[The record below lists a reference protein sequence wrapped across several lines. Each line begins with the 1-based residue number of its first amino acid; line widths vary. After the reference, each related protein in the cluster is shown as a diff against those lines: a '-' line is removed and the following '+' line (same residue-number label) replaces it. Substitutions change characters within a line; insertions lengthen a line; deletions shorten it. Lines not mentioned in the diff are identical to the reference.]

1 MVDLNAL
8 RAAKA
13 KPLPIDPHEILRRLP
28 KPAGF
33 NDLYS
38 SQAEVLR
45 QWFDNRDVKDTIVK
59 LHTGGGKTLVGL
71 LMAQS
76 TLNELKLPV
85 LYLAPTTQLVEQTL
99 ERAAQFGIPAVRYET
114 GGGPL
119 HDDFANAKAIMV
131 GTYKALFH
139 GRSKFGVQ
147 GSANPVM
154 VGAIILDDTHSSFPL
169 VRDSFTLN
177 VSSRNDMERYK
188 EMCDLF
194 RQAFREGGKS
204 GTFDD
209 IVGGREAAVLEI
221 PYQAWRERIQAVE
234 QLLRR
239 SLDAFSYEWPLVRDR
254 LLMCHA
260 LVSSANFSITPI
272 LPFPNAFP
280 TFADCPRRIY
290 MSATIADDSD
300 LIRTFGADIG
310 LVKKPLRSR
319 SLAGISERLI
329 LCPEIMPF
337 KMNTRLAVEEL
348 ARNLS
353 ASKKGVVFLAP
364 SGKIAEEWKSVATVA
379 EKPADVQQIVRRL
392 QDGSTFGPFAL
403 ANRYDGIDLPGDAC
417 RLLVLSGLPT
427 GTSEYEKYRAA
438 AVYGG
443 ASFNRMLAQRIEQGI
458 GRGARGA
465 GDHCVVLV
473 VGTALSAW
481 IGKDANFS
489 FLTSATQAQLTIGI
503 DISKAV
509 NKREEFFQT
518 AMRCIDREPVWQQY
532 HAETLAELVEEADID
547 ESHLE
552 LAGIERKS
560 IDLWASGNHEKAIV
574 RLLKAAELESL
585 DEQTRGWVLQLAAR
599 VADDWGNE
607 ERSEELQRSA
617 YAANPNMLRPK
628 KIGANRLLPLPGVQT
643 QAIVA
648 SIRAYRFRRS
658 YLSQFDDI
666 VANLHPDASAN
677 QFEQAMAHLG
687 RMLGFAA
694 SRHDDAGVGPDLL
707 WLLPNKQGLIIEA
720 KSRKK
725 DDNPLNKGE
734 HGQLLVAEQWFT
746 QNYPGHVA
754 IRVGIVPNAYAT
766 KAAAAELSCALTLD
780 KLALMV
786 SDARSLIAD
795 LCESQLPASTLE
807 GYCAQLL
814 EKSPLA
820 AEKLVG
826 SYLQSFKTTES

>member
-8 RAAKA
+8 RAAKN
-13 KPLPIDPHEILRRLP
+13 KSLPLDPHEILRRLP

-38 SQAEVLR
+38 SQAEVLK
-45 QWFDNRDVKDTIVK
+45 QWFENRNVKDTVVK

-76 TLNELKLPV
+76 SLNELKQPV
-85 LYLAPTTQLVEQTL
+85 LYLAPTSQLVEQTL
-99 ERAAQFGIPAVRYET
+99 ERAAQFGIPAVPYEA
-114 GGGPL
+114 GAAPL

-139 GRSKFGVQ
+139 GRSKFGLQ

-154 VGAIILDDTHSSFPL
+154 AGAIILDDAHSSFPL
-169 VRDSFTLN
+169 VRESFTLDI
-177 VSSRNDMERYK
+177 SAYSDKERYR
-188 EMCDLF
+188 ELCDLF
-194 RQAFREGGKS
+194 RQAFRDAGKT

-209 IVGGREAAVLEI
+209 IIAGREPAVLEV
-221 PYQAWRERIQAVE
+221 PYHAWRERIQAVE

-239 SLDAFSYEWPLVRDR
+239 SLESFKYQWPLVRDR

-260 LVSSANFSITPI
+260 FVSSTNFSITPI
-272 LPFPNAFP
+272 EPFPSAFP
-280 TFADCPRRIY
+280 TFSDCPRRIY

-310 LVKKPLRSR
+310 LAKKPLRSR

-329 LCPEIMPF
+329 LCPELMPF
-337 KMNTRLAVEEL
+337 SMNTRDATLEL
-348 ARNLS
+348 ATS
-353 ASKKGVVFLAP
+353 ISTSKKGVVFLTP
-364 SGKIAEEWKSVATVA
+364 SRKIAEEWKSVATVA
-379 EKPADVQQIVRRL
+379 ETSSEVQQIVRRL
-392 QDGSTFGPFAL
+392 QEGSSFGPFAL
-403 ANRYDGIDLPGDAC
+403 ANRYDGIDLPGDSC
-417 RLLVLSGLPT
+417 RLLVMSGLPT
-427 GTSEYEKYRAA
+427 GTSEYERYRAA

-465 GDHCVVLV
+465 GDHCVVLI

-481 IGKDANFS
+481 IGKDANFA
-489 FLTSATQAQLTIGI
+489 FLTSATQAQLTIGT

-509 NKREEFFQT
+509 KTREEFFQT

-532 HAETLAELVEEADID
+532 HAEMLAELVEEADVD
-547 ESHLE
+547 EDHLE
-552 LAGIERKS
+552 LASIERKA
-560 IDLWASGNHEKAIV
+560 IDLWAAGSHEKAIG
-574 RLLKAAELESL
+574 RLLKAADLPRI
-585 DEQTRGWVLQLAAR
+585 DNQTKGWVLQLAAR
-599 VADDWGNE
+599 IADDWGHE
-607 ERSEELQRSA
+607 ERAEELQRSA
-617 YAANPNMLRPK
+617 YAVNPNLLRPK
-628 KIGANRLLPLPGVQT
+628 KLGANRLLSLPGVQAK
-643 QAIVA
+643 AIVA
-648 SIRAYRFRRS
+648 SIQAYRFRKA
-658 YLSQFDDI
+658 YLAQFDDI

-677 QFEQAMAHLG
+677 QFEQSMANFG

-725 DDNPLNKGE
+725 DDNPLNKQE

-746 QNYPGHVA
+746 QNYEGHVA

-786 SDARSLIAD
+786 SEARSLIAD
-795 LCESQLPASTLE
+795 LCESQLPSASLE
-807 GYCAQLL
+807 AYCAQLL

-820 AEKLVG
+820 ADRLVVN
-826 SYLQSFKTTES
+826 YLQAFKTSES